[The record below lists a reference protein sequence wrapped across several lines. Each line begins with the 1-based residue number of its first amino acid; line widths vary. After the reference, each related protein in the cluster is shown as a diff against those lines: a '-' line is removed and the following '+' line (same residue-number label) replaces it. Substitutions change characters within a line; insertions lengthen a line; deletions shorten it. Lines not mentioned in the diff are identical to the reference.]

1 MRLRMA
7 PSRKSLTWAG
17 DRYRE
22 DSWNLHGFRRWP
34 KSRVEYAPF
43 GHGRYVVGVLFNDT
57 LELFGK
63 YGILLQGGGWFVG
76 GEKAKALAVR
86 IQGVGDERVGSDDER

>member
-1 MRLRMA
+1 M
-7 PSRKSLTWAG
+7 
-17 DRYRE
+17 
-22 DSWNLHGFRRWP
+22 
-34 KSRVEYAPF
+34 
-43 GHGRYVVGVLFNDT
+43 LFNDT